1 MDIIAPKTVK
11 VLKDLSK
18 SEYIAY
24 EDVDDEYKQRLNE
37 LVDLGYATQYTIQ
50 HPTMAEGFLLL
61 ICKINTAGTVYIKD
75 YLKQL
80 RKDTYRFWIPIVIS
94 NVISLI
100 ALIKSFMP
108 EILAVWELIAQ

>member
-1 MDIIAPKTVK
+1 MDFIAPKTVK

-75 YLKQL
+75 HKDYKFLKSREKWMERL
-80 RKDTYRFWIPIVIS
+80 YGFVS
-94 NVISLI
+94 GVVL
-100 ALIKSFMP
+100 M
-108 EILAVWELIAQ
+108 ILTWLLSSA

>member
-24 EDVDDEYKQRLNE
+24 EDVVDEYKQRLNE

-75 YLKQL
+75 YLKQ
-80 RKDTYRFWIPIVIS
+80 RRRENCRFWIPAIVSI
-94 NVISLI
+94 V
-100 ALIKSFMP
+100 ALIGGYR
-108 EILAVWELIAQ
+108 EELAWLLQAIMQLWK